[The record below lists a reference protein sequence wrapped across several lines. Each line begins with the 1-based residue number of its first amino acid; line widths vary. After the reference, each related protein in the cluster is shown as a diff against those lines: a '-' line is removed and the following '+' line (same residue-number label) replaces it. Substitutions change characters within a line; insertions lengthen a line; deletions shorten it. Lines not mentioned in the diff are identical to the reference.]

1 MSSAAKGTRGPIERW
16 CLRRCDRIVA
26 TCEAEKGWIEKYL
39 GKRCPVVEMTD
50 VKRFFDVSRKERK
63 ERKDDSRV
71 DRVEGGVWSGYGGQ
85 LIYLKGY
92 RDGTDEERVELLK
105 NAIERIGK

>member
-1 MSSAAKGTRGPIERW
+1 MSRVEHV
-16 CLRRCDRIVA
+16 DRV
-26 TCEAEKGWIEKYL
+26 
-39 GKRCPVVEMTD
+39 
-50 VKRFFDVSRKERK
+50 DVSRKERK

-92 RDGTDEERVELLK
+92 RDGTDEESVELLK
-105 NAIERIGK
+105 MAIERICK

>member
-1 MSSAAKGTRGPIERW
+1 MDI
-16 CLRRCDRIVA
+16 
-26 TCEAEKGWIEKYL
+26 
-39 GKRCPVVEMTD
+39 
-50 VKRFFDVSRKERK
+50 KRFFDVSRKERK

-92 RDGTDEERVELLK
+92 RDGTDEESVELLK